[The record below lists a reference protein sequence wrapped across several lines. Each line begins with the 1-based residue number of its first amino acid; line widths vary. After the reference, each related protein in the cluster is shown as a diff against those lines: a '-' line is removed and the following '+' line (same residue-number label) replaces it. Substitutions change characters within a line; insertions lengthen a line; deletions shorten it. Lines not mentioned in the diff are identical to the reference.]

1 MFVYLRK
8 RAAIC
13 VCAYIFACVCACV
26 EERVQ
31 TCDVCEWR
39 QRAASSA
46 GGEGAWPAS
55 LPYKALCCP
64 GIGVPLVV
72 VRSDLGCNT
81 VRARPHHPPAV
92 TMATPP
98 FPRPPLSLFQLY
110 PGHILCS
117 SFVLVPVCCIL
128 CTCIVAS
135 ALLAFLFTAE
145 RCGPALN
152 TS

>member
-1 MFVYLRK
+1 MRWCANVHNMLT
-8 RAAIC
+8 C
-13 VCAYIFACVCACV
+13 VCLCV

-31 TCDVCEWR
+31 TSDVCEWR
-39 QRAASSA
+39 QRVASSA

-81 VRARPHHPPAV
+81 VRARPHHPPTV

-98 FPRPPLSLFQLY
+98 PLFPARPSLPSNSTPGTSCVPPSFLRPFVAFSAHALLPPLSSPL
-110 PGHILCS
+110 S
-117 SFVLVPVCCIL
+117 SHLEC
-128 CTCIVAS
+128 
-135 ALLAFLFTAE
+135 
-145 RCGPALN
+145 CGPALN